1 MSCVTMTY
9 DTKWSGNIIKTLEIN
24 DLSEITCYFA
34 NLVFIFADSTTDSDE
49 NGRIWNMFLKSTKNS
64 FKIKDGEIRSSSITI
79 LCKVGKLMKDPIK
92 KVDLS

>member
-1 MSCVTMTY
+1 M
-9 DTKWSGNIIKTLEIN
+9 KH
-24 DLSEITCYFA
+24 
-34 NLVFIFADSTTDSDE
+34 IFE
-49 NGRIWNMFLKSTKNS
+49 TKNS